1 MRNVIYF
8 FFFFDSYRKTVLKHN
23 HLVLNQKSFLE
34 ECMKKHISRYLLA
47 IVGVVLLTGLIA
59 SCGDNEPRFKVI
71 AAKEYTNANFSKVWE
86 ELWVKHINGKPALSV
101 AERDT
106 IYNTYQY
113 DVWDLIVPE
122 TLKMSSTA
130 DGVCLLLKID
140 QYKLQCNVYYRKDGI
155 RAIGNYYFYNY

>member
-1 MRNVIYF
+1 
-8 FFFFDSYRKTVLKHN
+8 
-23 HLVLNQKSFLE
+23 
-34 ECMKKHISRYLLA
+34 MKKQVLHYLFA
-47 IVGVVLLTGLIA
+47 IVGIVLLIGLIA
-59 SCGDNEPRFKVI
+59 SCGDSPEPQFKVI
-71 AAKEYTNANFSKVWE
+71 ESREYTNANFSKVWE
-86 ELWVKHINGKPALSV
+86 EIWVKHINGKPALSV

-106 IYNTYQY
+106 IYNTYMY

-140 QYKLQCNVYYRKDGI
+140 QYKLQCNVYYRNDGI